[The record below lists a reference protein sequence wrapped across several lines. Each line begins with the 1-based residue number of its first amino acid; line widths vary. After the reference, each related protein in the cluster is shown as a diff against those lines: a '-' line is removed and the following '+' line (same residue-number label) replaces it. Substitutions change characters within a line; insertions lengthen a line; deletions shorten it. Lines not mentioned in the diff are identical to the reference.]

1 MPPHPVVHDK
11 GETIYMRSRL
21 GNLVALLLLV
31 GLVASACGS
40 DKKKASSST
49 APNATT
55 TTAEQITATLAGSG
69 STFQKSYDEAVIEAF
84 KKQQANITISY
95 GAGGSGKGK
104 TDLAAGVDQWAGTD
118 SLVKPE
124 DMPKYANGLLYF
136 PIVAAPITVSYNVSG
151 VSKLVLDGPT
161 VAKIFQEQIKT
172 WNDPAIKALNPGA
185 SLPSTKITPVHRSDA
200 SGTTSNF
207 TKWLTAAAP
216 GVFTLTAGD
225 TSNWPADEVAGN
237 GNTGVATAVKQTAGA
252 IGYVDYS
259 DAKASGL
266 VYASIKN
273 KAGKAVD
280 PTLEGTSA
288 ALEKTSLNPDL
299 TYNPLNAD
307 GDAAYPIATPTWII
321 TQAKYTDANV
331 VKALKAFLTFIYS
344 DGQTLA
350 KDVDFANLPTSYLP
364 QTKAQIDKITQ
375 G

>member
-1 MPPHPVVHDK
+1 
-11 GETIYMRSRL
+11 MRSRL

>member
-1 MPPHPVVHDK
+1 
-11 GETIYMRSRL
+11 MRSRL

-237 GNTGVATAVKQTAGA
+237 GNTGVATAVKQTTGA

-350 KDVDFANLPTSYLP
+350 KDVDFANLSTSYLP

>member
-1 MPPHPVVHDK
+1 
-11 GETIYMRSRL
+11 MRSRL
-21 GNLVALLLLV
+21 GKLVVLLLLV
-31 GLVASACGS
+31 GLTASACGS
-40 DKKKASSST
+40 DKKNNASKST
-49 APNATT
+49 TPKQTT

-69 STFQKSYDEAVIEAF
+69 STFQKSFDEAVIEAF

-95 GAGGSGKGK
+95 GGGGSGKGK

-124 DMPKYANGLLYF
+124 DMPKYTNGLLYF
-136 PIVAAPITVSYNVSG
+136 PIVAAPITLSYNVSG
-151 VSKLVLDGPT
+151 VDKLVLDGPT

-172 WNDPAIKALNPGA
+172 WNDPAIKALNPNA
-185 SLPSTKITPVHRSDA
+185 NLPSTKIAPVHRSDA

-237 GNTGVATAVKQTAGA
+237 GNTGVATAVKGTSGA

-266 VYASIKN
+266 VFASIKN
-273 KAGKAVD
+273 KAGKAIE
-280 PTLEGTSA
+280 PTLEGTLA

-307 GDAAYPIATPTWII
+307 GDTAYPIATPTWII
-321 TQAKYTDANV
+321 TQAKYSDVNV
-331 VKALKAFLTFIYS
+331 VKALKALLTFIYA
-344 DGQTLA
+344 DGQALA
-350 KDVDFANLPTSYLP
+350 KDVDFAKLPDSYLT
-364 QTKAQIDKITQ
+364 QARAQIDKITQ

>member
-1 MPPHPVVHDK
+1 
-11 GETIYMRSRL
+11 MRSRL

-55 TTAEQITATLAGSG
+55 ITAEQITATLAGSG

-350 KDVDFANLPTSYLP
+350 KDVDFANLSTSYLP